1 MELGTL
7 PEWFTACAEVLAV
20 CTALFLPRYTAFRE
34 RRASYERM
42 HRVLVGLL
50 NALMRDLGDAEV
62 GTSVDPSKLESAE
75 ELGLYLKAS
84 YFALS
89 SPREIALRDEA
100 EGIYRALLKPGADVA
115 ALRREVAA
123 L

>member
-42 HRVLVGLL
+42 HRVLAGLL
-50 NALMRDLGDAEV
+50 NELMRDLGDAEA
-62 GTSVDPSKLESAE
+62 GAGVDPSKLESAE

-100 EGIYRALLKPGADVA
+100 EAIYRALLRPGADIE
-115 ALRREVAA
+115 ALRRKAAA

>member
-1 MELGTL
+1 
-7 PEWFTACAEVLAV
+7 
-20 CTALFLPRYTAFRE
+20 
-34 RRASYERM
+34 M

-50 NALMRDLGDAEV
+50 NALMRDLGDAEA
-62 GTSVDPSKLESAE
+62 GAGVDPSKLESAE

-100 EGIYRALLKPGADVA
+100 EGDISGFAETGERMFA